1 MGSVTQNT
9 HKHHIGSLIL
19 IITASLF
26 VVIPVLWMISTSLK
40 TTEGTLSIPPRL
52 IPERFSVESYTRIWT
67 DYPMGRYFANSL
79 IAVSL
84 STVITLIF
92 SSLAAYGLAR
102 FRLRGSGTILTF
114 LLVTQ
119 MFPSVLLLIPF
130 FQIIKSLGL
139 INTHLGLIIVYI
151 GFRIPLCSWMIL
163 GYFRTIPE
171 DLDAAASID
180 GLNKFQVF
188 YKITLPLSVPG
199 IAATGIYAFFES
211 WNEYMFAMVLTTK
224 ETMKTVPVGIGQLIG
239 QYRIQWNDLMSA
251 SIVGS
256 IPLLLVF
263 LFLQR
268 HLIGGL
274 TSGAVKQ

>member
-1 MGSVTQNT
+1 MTQNT

-139 INTHLGLIIVYI
+139 INTNLGLIIVYI
-151 GFRIPLCSWMIL
+151 GFRIPLCS
-163 GYFRTIPE
+163 
-171 DLDAAASID
+171 
-180 GLNKFQVF
+180 
-188 YKITLPLSVPG
+188 
-199 IAATGIYAFFES
+199 
-211 WNEYMFAMVLTTK
+211 
-224 ETMKTVPVGIGQLIG
+224 
-239 QYRIQWNDLMSA
+239 
-251 SIVGS
+251 
-256 IPLLLVF
+256 
-263 LFLQR
+263 
-268 HLIGGL
+268 
-274 TSGAVKQ
+274 